1 MNKEEKLIEEIKTE
15 LEHIEES
22 EINDLDWYAK
32 RLIDL
37 VRGSDVA
44 EEERRFPVLGYSK
57 YEGCPKFVKW
67 SELDDNWATHV
78 HSQSLER
85 LASRGGLSPVEIVFN
100 VNKLEW
106 ATKVCPKFAV
116 DLVKRIAATNQ

>member
-37 VRGSDVA
+37 VRGSDNVDLIMA
-44 EEERRFPVLGYSK
+44 RSETED
-57 YEGCPKFVKW
+57 VKLAA
-67 SELDDNWATHV
+67 S
-78 HSQSLER
+78 R
-85 LASRGGLSPVEIVFN
+85 LANALKDINNDLGEMSEVKSAIESVDYDIETYAGIAPPT
-100 VNKLEW
+100 NKGES
-106 ATKVCPKFAV
+106 K
-116 DLVKRIAATNQ
+116 